1 MYLTDTNHCSYII
14 QGHPLVMQAIL
25 SRRKAGIAISVVI
38 QGELL
43 YMAERSSAKA
53 DNLTRI
59 QQFLSRFECYPITA
73 EISCTYAALKATLL
87 NTFGPQDPA
96 KRRGVKIQSIGFDD
110 NDLWI
115 AATALQYQLILV
127 SADRD
132 FTRIQQVTSLQVESW
147 TA

>member
-1 MYLTDTNHCSYII
+1 MYLIDTNHCSYIVE
-14 QGHPLVMQAIL
+14 GHPVVMQAIL

-43 YMAERSSAKA
+43 YMAERSSAKTE
-53 DNLTRI
+53 NLARI

-73 EISCTYAALKATLL
+73 EISYKYAALKAQLL
-87 NTFGPQDPA
+87 DRFGPKDPA
-96 KRRGVKIQSIGFDD
+96 KRRGARIQSIGFDD

-115 AATALQYQLILV
+115 AATAIQYQLILV

-132 FTRIQQVTSLQVESW
+132 FTRIQQVAPLQVESW
-147 TA
+147 IV